1 MLFDL
6 RGRGRRR
13 TVQGIY
19 LGLAILMGGGLVLFG
34 VGGNVSG
41 GLLDAIKNNPSSTN
55 NDVFQKRLEAAE
67 KLATAQPKNAQAW
80 ANVVKLRFQVAGDR
94 RQLRRPERSRSPTRA
109 RPSCSAST
117 RRGTHY
123 LDLDP
128 KKIDATAATY
138 MVQAYAPGALDQS
151 DKLVRAYELVIDGT
165 PKPTYDQYRNL
176 AIYSYV
182 GRPDRARATSR
193 AARRCELAPKD
204 QRDDRQ
210 AADRRPEDRRAQAGD
225 PVGRRHRPDG
235 SSAADSLSFAAAPL

>member
-41 GLLDAIKNNPSSTN
+41 GLLDALKNNPKTASS
-55 NDVFQKRLEAAE
+55 DVFQKRLTAAE

-80 ANVVKLRFQVAGDR
+80 ANVVKLRFQVAGTGASYND
-94 RQLRRPERSRSPTRA
+94 QTGSFTAQGKAELA
-109 RPSCSAST
+109 RVDQAW
-117 RRGTHY
+117 THY
-123 LDLDP
+123 LDLNP
-128 KKIDATAATY
+128 KKIDTTAATY
-138 MVQAYAPGALDQS
+138 MVQAYSPGALNNG

-176 AIYSYV
+176 AIYSYAA
-182 GRPDRARATSR
+182 GNLRKGDLARTKAL
-193 AARRCELAPKD
+193 ELAPKD
-204 QRDDRQ
+204 QRAITKQQIDAQKSDALKQ
-210 AADRRPEDRRAQAGD
+210 AIQGGGATIQPK
-225 PVGRRHRPDG
+225 
-235 SSAADSLSFAAAPL
+235 

>member
-1 MLFDL
+1 VLFDL

-41 GLLDAIKNNPSSTN
+41 GLLDALKDNPKNGNS
-55 NDVFQKRLEAAE
+55 DVFQKRLVRAE

-80 ANVVKLRFQVAGDR
+80 ASVVKLRFQVAGTGDSYNDQTGAFTDKGKVELQR
-94 RQLRRPERSRSPTRA
+94 VDQA
-109 RPSCSAST
+109 W
-117 RRGTHY
+117 THY

-128 KKIDATAATY
+128 KKIDPTAATY
-138 MVQAYAPGALDQS
+138 MVQAYSPGALNDA
-151 DKLVRAYELVIDGT
+151 DKLARAYELVIDST

-182 GRPDRARATSR
+182 AGNLRKGDLARGKALS
-193 AARRCELAPKD
+193 LAPKD
-204 QRDDRQ
+204 QRNVVKQQID
-210 AADRRPEDRRAQAGD
+210 AQK
-225 PVGRRHRPDG
+225 
-235 SSAADSLSFAAAPL
+235 SDSLKQAIQSGGASVQTK